1 MAWAANCQWGRP
13 SSSYEKS
20 KWRERELQ
28 VHHWRCANAT
38 GYVQKH
44 WAHNSHRAAL
54 DKFTEHANSRR
65 GVVLELREKKIE
77 RENKL
82 LLKRITKTL
91 TKKAPKFV
99 ALERGNAFKISN
111 GEVLQMGPKS
121 ITMDSRVHEAKRINL
136 ENRFIL
142 KRLQTTRPH
151 LDRRKWEK
159 DYERHVK
166 HKRVMS
172 RSAKVKKLKT
182 LQGKNLLPA
191 HFRNRGKQPK
201 IGRSGRRRKQGGGRS
216 GRGGGGS
223 SSVKLPHFAGRTD
236 LDLPANF
243 EESGAYEI
251 EGAPNA
257 SSSMRGEDSRAR
269 SRRKRKGAAPVA
281 MAGDVVRKAVLIS
294 GVPTLCTVR
303 LTRRQEDGGLFM
315 TVRAHN
321 VASNTDY
328 VIDIVTGRRASQ
340 EGSVKLKRIDTVLK
354 RLVLLADPSV
364 PGTLKLAYV
373 SSKAAQK

>member
-28 VHHWRCANAT
+28 VHHWRCDNAK

-44 WAHNSHRAAL
+44 WAHNSHRDAL
-54 DKFTEHANSRR
+54 NKFAEHASQRR
-65 GVVLELREKKIE
+65 EVVQAVRDKRIE
-77 RENKL
+77 RENKM

-91 TKKAPKFV
+91 TQKPPKFV
-99 ALERGNAFKISN
+99 ALERGNAFKVSE
-111 GEVLQMGPKS
+111 GKVLQMGPKS
-121 ITMDSRVHEAKRINL
+121 ITMDSRVHEAKRINH
-136 ENRFIL
+136 ENKFIL

-172 RSAKVKKLKT
+172 RKSKVQKLKS

-191 HFRNRGKQPK
+191 HFKNRGGRKK
-201 IGRSGRRRKQGGGRS
+201 KKKTGRRSGKGGDA
-216 GRGGGGS
+216 
-223 SSVKLPHFAGRTD
+223 VKLPHFAGRTD
-236 LDLPANF
+236 LTLPAGF
-243 EESGAYEI
+243 EDSGKYEI
-251 EGAPNA
+251 DAPNGPLSTGPITSTGHGGGA
-257 SSSMRGEDSRAR
+257 SGRS
-269 SRRKRKGAAPVA
+269 SRRKGGKAAAPVA
-281 MAGDVVRKAVLIS
+281 VAGDVIRKAVLIS
-294 GVPTLCTVR
+294 GVPCLCTVR

-315 TVRAHN
+315 TIRAHN
-321 VASNTDY
+321 VEGNADY

-340 EGSVKLKRIDTVLK
+340 EGAVKLKRIATVLQ
-354 RLVLLADPSV
+354 RLVLLADP
-364 PGTLKLAYV
+364 GAGGELKLAYV
-373 SSKAAQK
+373 SSKVARG